1 MLFHLIK
8 KDFLIVKKY
17 AFLMLLVSIFIPP
30 FVLSSAPELSGAVS
44 FYIAEVFSVFMLLQF
59 VSMKEFQY
67 PKATT
72 LLCATPY
79 PRSTIVASKYGFCIC
94 IYLVCCIA
102 YLIETLIFPDL
113 GEFSLEMIS
122 IAFLS
127 ISLLI
132 GIYLPIQYK
141 LGYEKT
147 RFFFVVILMVTPFL
161 LPKLVRISDE
171 FDMNMNITSF
181 FPPVVFYLIVMF
193 SSLIFLSLSIYTS
206 VRIYEHK
213 DLA

>member
-17 AFLMLLVSIFIPP
+17 AFLILLVSILIPP
-30 FVLSSAPELSGAVS
+30 FVLSSTPELAGAVS
-44 FYIAEVFSVFMLLQF
+44 FYIAAVFSVFMLLQF

-67 PKATT
+67 PKAAT
-72 LLCATPY
+72 LLNATPY
-79 PRSTIVASKYGFCIC
+79 RRSTIVTSKYGFCIF
-94 IYLVCCIA
+94 IYLICCIT
-102 YLIETLIFPDL
+102 YLIDIFFFPAL
-113 GEFSLEMIS
+113 GKFSLEMIL

-141 LGYEKT
+141 FGYEKT
-147 RFFFVVILMVTPFL
+147 KFFFIIIIMVTPFL
-161 LPKLVRISDE
+161 LPKLVRINDE
-171 FDMNMNITSF
+171 FGIDITSF
-181 FPPVVFYLIVMF
+181 FSPVVFSLIVMF
-193 SSLIFLSLSIYTS
+193 SSLIFLALSIYTS
-206 VRIYEHK
+206 VKIYNHK